1 MPNVRVSE
9 SRVEV
14 LEPCKSAYNVRV
26 LSTACR
32 ATAMQA

>member
-1 MPNVRVSE
+1 MPNVRLSE
-9 SRVEV
+9 SRVEA

-26 LSTACR
+26 LSATYS